1 MVNLKQ
7 APAAFL
13 SLGSQTG
20 NHRPLLELPF
30 LKSQMVNPRPL
41 PVLRSPRSRRVNHR
55 QQLRVPQLP
64 RSQMVNHKQLLGLP
78 SPRSPTAS
86 PRRPLAPLLLKSLTA
101 NLRLQL
107 KLLPTLLLHPQLTLA
122 PPTVKVFLAVLPSSP
137 VLPELLLSS
146 SRLAD
151 PLLQCDDE

>member
-1 MVNLKQ
+1 MVNRKPPLV
-7 APAAFL
+7 FL
-13 SLGSQTG
+13 SPRFQTV
-20 NHRPLLELPF
+20 NHRQLRVPRLPKF
-30 LKSQMVNPRPL
+30 QM
-41 PVLRSPRSRRVNHR
+41 VNHR
-55 QQLRVPQLP
+55 QQRVPRLP
-64 RSQMVNHKQLLGLP
+64 RFPTVNHKQLLGLP

-107 KLLPTLLLHPQLTLA
+107 KLLPTLLLHPQHALA

-151 PLLQCDDE
+151 PLLQR

>member
-1 MVNLKQ
+1 M
-7 APAAFL
+7 
-13 SLGSQTG
+13 GT
-20 NHRPLLELPF
+20 
-30 LKSQMVNPRPL
+30 
-41 PVLRSPRSRRVNHR
+41 VNHR
-55 QQLRVPQLP
+55 QLRVPRLP
-64 RSQMVNHKQLLGLP
+64 KFQMVNHRQPLVLLSPKFQTVNHKQLRVPRL
-78 SPRSPTAS
+78 PRSPTAS

-107 KLLPTLLLHPQLTLA
+107 KLLPTLLLHPQHTLA

>member
-1 MVNLKQ
+1 M
-7 APAAFL
+7 
-13 SLGSQTG
+13 G
-20 NHRPLLELPF
+20 
-30 LKSQMVNPRPL
+30 
-41 PVLRSPRSRRVNHR
+41 
-55 QQLRVPQLP
+55 
-64 RSQMVNHKQLLGLP
+64 RSQMVNLKPPLV
-78 SPRSPTAS
+78 PRSHKSQTVNHKPPLV
-86 PRRPLAPLLLKSLTA
+86 PRSHKSQTVSHKPPLVPPLLKSLTA

-107 KLLPTLLLHPQLTLA
+107 KLLPTLLLHPQHTLA